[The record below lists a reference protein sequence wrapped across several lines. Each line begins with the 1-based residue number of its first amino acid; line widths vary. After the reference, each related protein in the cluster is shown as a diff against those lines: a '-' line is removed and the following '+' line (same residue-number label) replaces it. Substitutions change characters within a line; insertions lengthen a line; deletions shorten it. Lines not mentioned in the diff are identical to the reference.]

1 MNYNGKYRYF
11 INSFILNYR
20 YYIILRHFNEIF
32 GNFLFSVIV
41 GVVGIVLVLWTTI
54 GYYRSVFYYTSFS
67 NPPPVRNKFY
77 FQKQLNN
84 GISTRLMNNNQKM
97 KYILYY
103 TKFFESEDWYIG

>member
-1 MNYNGKYRYF
+1 MVS
-11 INSFILNYR
+11 IVIW
-20 YYIILRHFNEIF
+20 IILLLGTKSIIILLNSNEIF
-32 GNFLFSVIV
+32 GNFLFLVII
-41 GVVGIVLVLWTTI
+41 GIVGIVLVLWTMI

-67 NPPPVRNKFY
+67 SPPPVRNKFY
-77 FQKQLNN
+77 FQRKLGN